1 MWTVT
6 TLDPGRGF
14 TWKSGV
20 PGMWVHANHSVMPL
34 RGGSRAVLSL
44 DYEGVI
50 STLLGRLTRGITDRY
65 LELEA
70 AGLKYRSEQQSIQF
84 GHSVHRHRKVG
95 G

>member
-1 MWTVT
+1 
-6 TLDPGRGF
+6 
-14 TWKSGV
+14 
-20 PGMWVHANHSVMPL
+20 MWVHANHSVTPL
-34 RGGSRAVLSL
+34 RGRTRAVLSL

-50 STLLGRLTRGITDRY
+50 GKLLGRLTRGITDRY

-84 GHSVHRHRKVG
+84 GHSAYLQRKVG